1 MKRTA
6 LNFNSVCM
14 LSSLDESG
22 FLWGRGGEGRVVAR
36 TFCSSRNSIAFVC
49 PCVFLTKRPSQT
61 DPASEM
67 ENYTV
72 SEAASH
78 LRGMITG
85 AARLGS

>member
-1 MKRTA
+1 
-6 LNFNSVCM
+6 M

-22 FLWGRGGEGRVVAR
+22 FLWERRGEGKGGEGRVVAR

-67 ENYTV
+67 EKENYTV